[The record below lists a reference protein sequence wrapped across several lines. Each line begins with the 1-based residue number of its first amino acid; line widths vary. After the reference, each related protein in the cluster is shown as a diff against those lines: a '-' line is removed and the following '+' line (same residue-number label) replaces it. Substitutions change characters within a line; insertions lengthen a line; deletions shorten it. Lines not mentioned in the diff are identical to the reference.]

1 MDIVHRYT
9 QHREPQPNYWTMPAG
24 WLAGLGGVEGRA
36 GQDRDKKMIKVYYA
50 CAPKL
55 FHGP

>member
-1 MDIVHRYT
+1 MDIGHRYT

-24 WLAGLGGVEGRA
+24 WLAWEAWRA